1 MRHTD
6 TSSFLQEKKS
16 RRRGV
21 RFSGGDQSR
30 LGRRDPIQPLRNPI
44 KYKPPG
50 LRFPFCSQNP
60 SRLSV
65 PLQPRTAP
73 RIRRGQSDDATPRH
87 AAEQTSTARNRVHPP
102 KPSLVAAAAVCV
114 HLPQI
119 FFLASHPGLGLSGRR
134 RPSSCGASSA
144 RP

>member
-65 PLQPRTAP
+65 PLQPRPAP
-73 RIRRGQSDDATPRH
+73 HREFAEGRATTPRH
-87 AAEQTSTARNRVHPP
+87 ATQRNRPP
-102 KPSLVAAAAVCV
+102 PRGTASIRPSPVSSPPPPSASTC
-114 HLPQI
+114 PRF
-119 FFLASHPGLGLSGRR
+119 FFLPPTLDWD
-134 RPSSCGASSA
+134 
-144 RP
+144 